1 MKYHKKWNAVW
12 WGWMVD
18 TLWNRLS
25 LDANIIRNYCLL
37 LFKTNNRPYRESNLI
52 DTRPCPRQRF
62 AKTTRIWSSQ

>member
-1 MKYHKKWNAVW
+1 
-12 WGWMVD
+12 MVD

-52 DTRPCPRQRF
+52 G
-62 AKTTRIWSSQ
+62 TTALYLSAIRKNHPKLEQSIVELLI